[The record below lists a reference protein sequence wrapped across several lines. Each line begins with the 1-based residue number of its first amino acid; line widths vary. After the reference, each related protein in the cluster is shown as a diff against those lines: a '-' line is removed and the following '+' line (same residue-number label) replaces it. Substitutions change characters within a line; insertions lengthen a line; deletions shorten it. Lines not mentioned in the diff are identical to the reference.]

1 MECARLEKIEE
12 ECLAAELRA
21 DKEKTFLAQLA
32 KERHKAE
39 KLASE
44 WIRQHTQRAGV
55 SFAEQVAVERAIAE
69 MNRQGAVL
77 LEAKKNTCKK
87 TLRKTR
93 KEAKQVSAEL
103 ERHKMLE
110 AERTWAEKNA
120 ALIYNA
126 TARLSF

>member
-1 MECARLEKIEE
+1 M
-12 ECLAAELRA
+12 
-21 DKEKTFLAQLA
+21 
-32 KERHKAE
+32 
-39 KLASE
+39 ASE

-55 SFAEQVAVERAIAE
+55 SFAEKVVVERAIAE
-69 MNRQGAVL
+69 MNRQGAAL
-77 LEAKKNTCKK
+77 LKAKK

-93 KEAKQVSAEL
+93 EEAKQVSAEL

-110 AERTWAEKNA
+110 AERHWAEKNA

>member
-1 MECARLEKIEE
+1 M
-12 ECLAAELRA
+12 
-21 DKEKTFLAQLA
+21 
-32 KERHKAE
+32 
-39 KLASE
+39 
-44 WIRQHTQRAGV
+44 

-93 KEAKQVSAEL
+93 EKAEQVSAEL

-110 AERTWAEKNA
+110 AERHWAEKNA

-126 TARLSF
+126 TATLSF